1 MNIVTGGTNYK
12 LKLPIQFFAE
22 GDTTPAGNGDTTPPP
37 GTDPKAGNPDD
48 PATPALSDLQA
59 QEIAKQIK
67 AAEDRIRNEAGKKQ
81 KALEETIEQLKN
93 QGKSKEELAADA
105 QEKFQAAQ
113 QELARKEANFYASQK
128 LNEAKLDSKLLSFVV
143 TIDGDDEE
151 TRNAETDNKIK
162 TLTDLINA
170 EVAAQV
176 QEKFKSAGYIPGS
189 GNTGGT
195 KQGPSLL
202 ETIRANQIKK

>member
-12 LKLPIQFFAE
+12 LKLPIQFFAD
-22 GDTTPAGNGDTTPPP
+22 GDTPPGAGDTTPPP
-37 GTDPKAGNPDD
+37 GTDPVD
-48 PATPALSDLQA
+48 PATPPALSDVQA
-59 QEIAKQIK
+59 AEIARQIK
-67 AAEDRIRNEAGKKQ
+67 SAEDRIRNEAVRKQ
-81 KALEETIEQLKN
+81 KELERTIEQLKN
-93 QGKSKEELAADA
+93 QGKTKEEIAADA
-105 QEKFQAAQ
+105 EEKFQLAQ
-113 QELARKEANFYASQK
+113 QALARKEANFYASQK

-176 QEKFKSAGYIPGS
+176 QEKFKNAGYTPGN
-189 GNTGGT
+189 GNTGGMT
-195 KQGPSLL
+195 QSPSLS
-202 ETIRANQIKK
+202 ETIRAKQIKK